1 MLFQNRT
8 SNLSERRLLADQ
20 KAKATRAELDE
31 KARKEAAL
39 WRERNTPLPARLK
52 KFLDGLPESVRYAG
66 LTMSFLKDNMSGK
79 FRGKAAAPQI
89 GITLRQMG
97 YVRVRIWRG
106 ESIGHISLWF
116 PPDAPESV
124 PRKPRG
130 YAKSW

>member
-8 SNLSERRLLADQ
+8 SNLAERRILADQ
-20 KAKATRAELDE
+20 KAKAVRIAQDE
-31 KARKEAAL
+31 KAKREAAA

-52 KFLDGLPESVRYAG
+52 KWLDSLPESVRYAG
-66 LTMSFLKDNMSGK
+66 LTMEIARENLSGK

-89 GITLRQMG
+89 GIALRQMG

-124 PRKPRG
+124 PRRPRG